1 MAPITGRLG
10 GDFLVTVT
18 GLSFATTAG
27 NTYRCQFEMSSRSI
41 LVTSAPVSASSATR
55 VICRAPAFP
64 VAGNTVF
71 RVITQTGSS
80 VIKSG
85 GATNVFLFALPVA
98 SISAPAVFVMSN
110 CGTLQTLSLTVT
122 MSHPTSRLGVNST
135 RLVDRDT
142 GAVVLSGQL
151 APSTPALQSSVIYSW
166 TPAHLS
172 VDRVSN
178 TLNFSVVVSEVD
190 FAVPDQVEV
199 WLQVIFPSPRLPPH
213 PHVSP
218 AD

>member
-1 MAPITGRLG
+1 MAPTTGRLG
-10 GDFLVTVT
+10 GDFLLTVT

-27 NTYRCQFEMSSRSI
+27 NTYRCQFEMSSRS
-41 LVTSAPVSASSATR
+41 LVVTSAPVSASSATR
-55 VICRAPAFP
+55 VICRAPPFP
-64 VAGNTVF
+64 VAGNTVM

-85 GATNVFLFALPVA
+85 GSTNVFVFVLPVA

-172 VDRVSN
+172 LDRVSN

-199 WLQVIFPSPRLPPH
+199 WLQVIVPSPRLPPH